1 MKISSEKVNRVAKF
15 GKTLNRENRVADV
28 EKIAGMFPRGQLSIV
43 ASMAGTGKTWL
54 TEYIACQ
61 LSIGGQIL
69 GGLVAKSRK
78 MKTVILAG
86 ETGTDLLDYRLSQ
99 TVWQYDPDRIRAYNA
114 VEMMMAGE
122 NCMMNTPEGQETII
136 TIFAYEKPDI
146 VFIDT
151 LISFHSA
158 DESKQADM
166 TAIYTFLL
174 RLATTFNCA
183 IVCNHHTRKRPANFT
198 GKKFTQDDI
207 IGTSAG
213 VRLCSTAYIIMAEDD
228 GNGGST
234 MTVFNPK
241 SWYKKVPEFT
251 YKFTTDEA
259 GLIDF
264 VVSFDVDRKNLLWSL
279 RERFADILKSHE
291 AGAVIT
297 VANVAKELNA
307 SPENLRYYFNEAE
320 KAGKITRVKL
330 AGETGYKIL

>member
-1 MKISSEKVNRVAKF
+1 MKISSEKVNRVAAF

-28 EKIAGMFPRGQLSIV
+28 ERIAGMFPRGHISIV

-61 LSIGGQIL
+61 LSTGGQIL
-69 GGLVAKSRK
+69 GGLVAKSRAQ
-78 MKTVILAG
+78 KTVILAG

-99 TVWQYDPDRIRAYNA
+99 TTWQYNPDKIKVYNA
-114 VEMMMAGE
+114 VDMMMNGE
-122 NCMMNTPEGQETII
+122 NCMMNTKEGQETIT
-136 TIFAYEKPDI
+136 TILAVEKPDV
-146 VFIDT
+146 VFVDT

-158 DESKQADM
+158 DESKQGDM

-174 RLATTFNCA
+174 RLAKAFDCA
-183 IVCNHHTRKRPANFT
+183 IVLNHHTRKRPANFA
-198 GKKFTQDDI
+198 GKRYNQDDI
-207 IGTSAG
+207 IGSSVGARLAASAF
-213 VRLCSTAYIIMAEDD
+213 IIMAEED
-228 GNGGST
+228 GNGGSK
-234 MTVFNPK
+234 MTVFNAK

-251 YKFTTDEA
+251 YKFITDEA

-264 VVSFDVDRKNLLWSL
+264 EVSFDVDRKNLLWSL

-291 AGAVIT
+291 PGTMLT

-307 SPENLRYYFNEAE
+307 SPENMRYYFSEAE
-320 KAGKITRVKL
+320 KAGKLAKVKL